1 MSAVTAPPRRLSRV
15 LVMAATSLLLAASAP
30 RRVVAQ
36 ERFDP
41 QLFHPSLS
49 QRSNAAG
56 VSSADLL
63 ESGSFELGL
72 LAHYDARPLVM
83 RSLDGSR
90 LYSIIDSQASMH
102 LLGSV
107 GLFNRLEI
115 GVDIPVIL
123 MQRGDTI
130 PTLPNFDL
138 GAPRAGAGPGDVR
151 LGLKLRLFNT
161 HTEDSPGGAAM
172 AIVVEGFFP
181 TGNQDDYQGE
191 GWRVSPR
198 LVLDGIT
205 TTGHRVSLSAGY
217 THRSSLDSAGLSV
230 GGTFDWGVAVQFRS
244 RYVHVVPEV
253 RGSIVVAAQD
263 FSYEEA
269 PTEAA
274 LNFRFLPVEQV
285 MIQAGAGVGLFQGFG
300 APDYRILF
308 GLSYMR
314 VPDRDRDGDGIF
326 NRVDECPDDPEDMD
340 GFEDTN
346 GCPDLDNDSDGILDE
361 PDQCPNEPEDVDT
374 FEDADG
380 CPDPDNDG
388 DSILDADDQC
398 PLEPEDRDNFEDA
411 DGCPDRDNDGD
422 GITDTSDRCPN
433 EPEDVDT
440 FEDAD
445 GCPDPDNDRDRILDG
460 VDQCPLEA
468 EDYNGI
474 EDTDGCPERDTD
486 GDGILDPH
494 DACPEQPEDR
504 DRFQD
509 EDGCPDPDND
519 GDGILD
525 VVDRCPMQPEVING
539 FEDEDGCP
547 DETVIQ
553 VTCANIEIRDTIYFE
568 TNRAVIQPRSFNLL
582 NQLAAEMVSR
592 PDIRRVSVEGHTD
605 SRGRDRHNLEL
616 SQQRA
621 ASVREYLLAHG
632 VTADR
637 LSSQGFGETRPI
649 DDNNTPAGRAAN
661 RRVEFVILEQDGCQ
675 DN

>member
-1 MSAVTAPPRRLSRV
+1 MSTASATRRRLSG
-15 LVMAATSLLLAASAP
+15 ALLAVIAGALLCAGAPQRAS
-30 RRVVAQ
+30 AQ

-90 LYSIIDSQASMH
+90 LYSIIDSQASLH
-102 LLGSV
+102 LLGAV
-107 GLFNRLEI
+107 GLFNRLEL
-115 GVDIPVIL
+115 GLDIPVIL

-198 LVLDGIT
+198 LVLDGVT
-205 TTGHRVSLSAGY
+205 TTGHRVSISAGY

-253 RGSIVVAAQD
+253 RGSIVVAAD
-263 FSYEEA
+263 HLDYEEA

-285 MIQAGAGVGLFQGFG
+285 MIQAGGGVGLFQGFG

-308 GLSYMR
+308 SLSYMQ

-326 NRVDECPDDPEDMD
+326 NRVDQCPDDPEDMD
-340 GFEDTN
+340 GFEDAN
-346 GCPDLDNDSDGILDE
+346 GCPDLDNDSDGILD
-361 PDQCPNEPEDVDT
+361 
-374 FEDADG
+374 
-380 CPDPDNDG
+380 
-388 DSILDADDQC
+388 I
-398 PLEPEDRDNFEDA
+398 
-411 DGCPDRDNDGD
+411 
-422 GITDTSDRCPN
+422 SDRCPN
-433 EPEDVDT
+433 EPEDVDG
-440 FEDAD
+440 FEDTD
-445 GCPDPDNDRDRILDG
+445 GCPDPDNDHDRILDG
-460 VDQCPLEA
+460 VDRCPLEA

-525 VVDRCPMQPEVING
+525 VVDRCPLQPEVING

-553 VTCANIEIRDTIYFE
+553 VTCANIQIRDTIYFE

-582 NQLAAEMVSR
+582 DQLAAVIVSR
-592 PDIRRVSVEGHTD
+592 PDIRRVSIEGHTD
-605 SRGRDRHNLEL
+605 SRGRDRHNLQL

-632 VTADR
+632 VTPDR

-649 DDNNTPAGRAAN
+649 DDNNTPSGRAAN